1 MDIEI
6 GAEAKDKGLNRKVAI
21 TVVALSIFLGLSG
34 VKDGNIVQAMQQAQS
49 SGVDT
54 WNEYQAT
61 KTKLHID
68 ETALNQDRVMAL
80 AGDPRTKAAIQA
92 ETLRLDAEIAKY
104 RAEVPDLKAK
114 AEGFSAQYDALNI
127 HDDQF
132 DASDA
137 LISIAVSIAAV
148 AALVEMPIA
157 LWAAWAFG
165 ALGVVMGL
173 AGFLGWSLHSAFLS
187 KLLG

>member
-6 GAEAKDKGLNRKVAI
+6 GAEAKDKSFNRRVAI
-21 TVVALSIFLGLSG
+21 TVVALSIFMGLCG

-49 SGVDT
+49 DSVDT

-68 ETALNQDRVMAL
+68 ETALNQVRLM
-80 AGDPRTKAAIQA
+80 AGDKREAIQA
-92 ETLRLDAEIAKY
+92 EALRLQTEIAKY
-104 RAEVPDLKAK
+104 QAEIPALKTK
-114 AEGFSAQYDALNI
+114 AEGFSAQYDALNV

-148 AALVEMPIA
+148 AALVEIPAA
-157 LWAAWAFG
+157 LWASWGFG

>member
-6 GAEAKDKGLNRKVAI
+6 GAEAKDKSLNRKVAI
-21 TVVALSIFLGLSG
+21 TVVALSIFMGVSG
-34 VKDGNIVQAMQQAQS
+34 IKDGNITQAMQQAQS
-49 SGVDT
+49 DSVDA

-68 ETALNQDRVMAL
+68 ETALNQVRLMTPGPA
-80 AGDPRTKAAIQA
+80 TQA
-92 ETLRLDAEIAKY
+92 EVLRLQTEIAKY
-104 RAEVPDLKAK
+104 RAEAPALKAK
-114 AEGFSAQYDALNI
+114 AEGFSAQYDALNV

-148 AALVEMPIA
+148 AALVEIPAA
-157 LWAAWAFG
+157 LWAAWGFG

-173 AGFLGWSLHSAFLS
+173 AGFLGWGLHSAFLS

>member
-6 GAEAKDKGLNRKVAI
+6 GAEAKDKRFNRRVAI
-21 TVVALSIFLGLSG
+21 TVVALSIFMGLCG

-49 SGVDT
+49 DGVDG

-68 ETALNQDRVMAL
+68 ETALSQVRLLAL
-80 AGDPRTKAAIQA
+80 TGGARAAAPVAA
-92 ETLRLDAEIAKY
+92 ETLRLETEMAKYKAEIPA
-104 RAEVPDLKAK
+104 LKIK
-114 AEGFSAQYDALNI
+114 AEGFSAQYDALNV

-148 AALVEMPIA
+148 AALVEISAA
-157 LWAAWAFG
+157 LWVSWAFG

-173 AGFLGWSLHSAFLS
+173 AGFLGWSLHSAFLG

>member
-6 GAEAKDKGLNRKVAI
+6 GAEAKDKSFNRRVAI
-21 TVVALSIFLGLSG
+21 TVVALSIFMGLCG

-49 SGVDT
+49 DSVDA

-68 ETALNQDRVMAL
+68 ETALNQVRLM
-80 AGDPRTKAAIQA
+80 AGDPRAAIQA
-92 ETLRLDAEIAKY
+92 ETLRLQTEIAKY
-104 RAEVPDLKAK
+104 KAEAPALKAK
-114 AEGFSAQYDALNI
+114 AEGFSAQYDALNV

-148 AALVEMPIA
+148 AALVEIPAA
-157 LWAAWAFG
+157 LWASWGFG

>member
-6 GAEAKDKGLNRKVAI
+6 GAEAKDKRLNQSVAI
-21 TVVALSIFLGLSG
+21 TVVALSIFMGLCG

-49 SGVDT
+49 DSVDA

-68 ETALNQDRVMAL
+68 ETTLTQTQLL
-80 AGDPRTKAAIQA
+80 AGLGGGEARTAATA
-92 ETLRLDAEIAKY
+92 EATRLEAEMAKY
-104 RAEVPDLKAK
+104 RAEVPALKIK
-114 AEGFSAQYDALNI
+114 AEGFSAQYDALNV

-132 DASDA
+132 DAADA

-148 AALVEMPIA
+148 AALVEIYSL
-157 LWAAWAFG
+157 LWASWAFG
-165 ALGVVMGL
+165 ALGLVMGL

-187 KLLG
+187 RLLG

>member
-6 GAEAKDKGLNRKVAI
+6 GAEAKDKSFNRRVAI
-21 TVVALSIFLGLSG
+21 TVVALSIFMGLCG

-54 WNEYQAT
+54 WGEYQAT

-68 ETALNQDRVMAL
+68 ETALAQARFLLDGGKSV
-80 AGDPRTKAAIQA
+80 AAVQA
-92 ETLRLDAEIAKY
+92 EILRLNTEIAKY
-104 RAEVPDLKAK
+104 KTEVPALKAQ
-114 AEGFSAQYDALNI
+114 AQGFQAQYDALNV

-148 AALVEMPIA
+148 AALVEVPVA
-157 LWAAWAFG
+157 LWASWGFG
-165 ALGVVMGL
+165 ALGVIMGL
-173 AGFLGWSLHSAFLS
+173 SGFLGWSLHSAFLS

>member
-6 GAEAKDKGLNRKVAI
+6 GAEAKDKRFNRRVAI
-21 TVVALSIFLGLSG
+21 TVVALSIFMGLSG

-49 SGVDT
+49 SGVDA

-68 ETALNQDRVMAL
+68 ETALAQARLLAL
-80 AGDPRTKAAIQA
+80 SGGERAAA
-92 ETLRLDAEIAKY
+92 AVATETVRLDAETAKY
-104 RAEVPDLKAK
+104 RAEIPALKTK
-114 AEGFSAQYDALNI
+114 AEGFQAQYDALNA

-148 AALVEMPIA
+148 AVLVEIPAA
-157 LWAAWAFG
+157 LWASWAFG

-173 AGFLGWSLHSAFLS
+173 AGFLGWSLHSAFMS
-187 KLLG
+187 KLLS

>member
-6 GAEAKDKGLNRKVAI
+6 GAEAKDKSFNRRVAI
-21 TVVALSIFLGLSG
+21 TVVALSIFMGLCG

-49 SGVDT
+49 SGVDA
-54 WNEYQAT
+54 WDEYQAT

-68 ETALNQDRVMAL
+68 ETALNQARL
-80 AGDPRTKAAIQA
+80 LGLSGDARTAPAISL
-92 ETLRLDAEIAKY
+92 ETTRLETEMAKY
-104 RAEVPDLKAK
+104 KAEVPALKSK
-114 AEGFSAQYDALNI
+114 AEGFQAQYDALNV

-148 AALVEMPIA
+148 AALVEIQAA
-157 LWAAWAFG
+157 LWASWVFG

-187 KLLG
+187 KLLS